1 MIVSVII
8 LIGLLLAIGFIA
20 GRSQDKYLFLKSGL
34 YFFLMEITSSIA
46 LLISVSGVYFFMVKL
61 LHYDIRILTF
71 CLAATFIG
79 GIINFYFIRYLNL
92 FKDSN
97 SMLVM
102 QVEYYIQWT
111 TIALTLYQ
119 FLTGSNSNLKIFAK
133 AGISAENLDINELNL
148 LVLPLLLISW
158 ISIAMIKIYLTD
170 RGH

>member
-1 MIVSVII
+1 MIISIII
-8 LIGLLLAIGFIA
+8 LISLLLAIGFIA
-20 GRSQDKYLFLKSGL
+20 GRSQDKFLFLKSGV

-46 LLISVSGVYFFMVKL
+46 LLISVSGVYFLMVKL
-61 LHYDIRILTF
+61 LHYHIRILTF

-79 GIINFYFIRYLNL
+79 GILNFYVIRWLKF
-92 FKDSN
+92 FKNSN
-97 SMLVM
+97 SLLVM

-119 FLTGSNSNLKIFAK
+119 FLTGSRANLKVFAK
-133 AGISAENLDINELNL
+133 AGISAENLDINTLNL
-148 LVLPLLLISW
+148 MVLPLLLVSW